1 MKKKIL
7 YTALF
12 ALMLASCSEQEFI
25 EQPSTPAGGT
35 EVQFPTDVTSGEL
48 LIKFDPAMTEI
59 LDQALKV
66 ATRSGGAMTVPGFH
80 LLMKYWLFWVH
91 TSLNVYFR
99 SMLKMKNAPVVPDYI
114 CGIE

>member
-12 ALMLASCSEQEFI
+12 ALLLASCSEQEFI

-59 LDQALKV
+59 LDHTDLLLKLLGDSV
-66 ATRSGGAMTVPGFH
+66 ASSSSPIAQKPPIGN
-80 LLMKYWLFWVH
+80 K
-91 TSLNVYFR
+91 
-99 SMLKMKNAPVVPDYI
+99 
-114 CGIE
+114 

>member
-48 LIKFDPAMTEI
+48 LIKFDPKFLTKPSRLRQE
-59 LDQALKV
+59 V
-66 ATRSGGAMTVPGFH
+66 EES
-80 LLMKYWLFWVH
+80 
-91 TSLNVYFR
+91 
-99 SMLKMKNAPVVPDYI
+99 
-114 CGIE
+114 